1 MRTKE
6 DALAALRP
14 VGEKGLTEVQKQAML
29 RLQVA
34 VEEFNHAIFDNVPE
48 CADRTAAV
56 RHLLDCKMT
65 CVQAITHT
73 GFEKPQTKEKK
84 DGYQKANEAKDQKA
98 AH

>member
-48 CADRTAAV
+48 CADS
-56 RHLLDCKMT
+56 
-65 CVQAITHT
+65 I
-73 GFEKPQTKEKK
+73 
-84 DGYQKANEAKDQKA
+84 YWI
-98 AH
+98 